1 MKSSPRILY
10 VSPYAPSQA
19 SGGSEQRSRHIFYAL
34 QQIGQVELAM
44 VDDNEANSGPV
55 TSQGEFEAAYT
66 YKVKARPDK
75 TSVEKVRWLF
85 DPRANYP
92 HGCGVDEEATRQMLQ
107 NAEAFDLIWFFKLRT
122 ANMFPNSVWR
132 HSVVDIDDV
141 PSNFEQA
148 TLCEDGGVKNQLLTR
163 SRMFSWRR
171 RERLLAER
179 FSVLAVCSEADRS
192 YLTSIGVKA
201 PIHVIPNGFDP
212 PPTGLVR
219 NPAAPSRIGFTGIF
233 DYAPN
238 VDGIRWFVD
247 KCWPRI
253 KQALPDA
260 RLRIAGRYSNGPL
273 RPVGQDVEALGYVED
288 IDAEVATWSAMVVPI
303 LIGAGTRVKIGF
315 GFSRQCPVIST
326 TIGARGYEIN
336 DGEEL
341 LLADTPES
349 FADACLKVVRQ
360 PKEAMAMAERAR
372 RKFLNKWTWEA
383 IQPRIWAAAEDC
395 LRYKADDSF
404 LKTASA

>member
-1 MKSSPRILY
+1 MKPSPRILY

-19 SGGSEQRSRHIFYAL
+19 SGGSELRSRHVFRAL
-34 QQIGQVELAM
+34 QQIGQVELAI
-44 VDDNEANSGPV
+44 VDDNEANTGPV
-55 TSQGEFEAAYT
+55 SSHGEHEAAYA
-66 YKVKARPDK
+66 YKVRARPEK
-75 TSVEKVRWLF
+75 SLVEKARWLF
-85 DPRANYP
+85 DPRADYP
-92 HGCGVDEEATRQMLQ
+92 HGCGVDEEATREMLQ

-122 ANMFPNSVWR
+122 ANMFPNKTWR
-132 HSVVDIDDV
+132 RSVVDIDDV

-148 TLCEDGGVKNQLLTR
+148 TLREDDGVKNRVLTR

-171 RERLLAER
+171 RERLLTER

-201 PIHVIPNGFDP
+201 PIHVIPNGFEP
-212 PPTGLVR
+212 PPAGLVR
-219 NPAAPSRIGFTGIF
+219 NPATPPLIGFTGIF

-238 VDGIRWFVD
+238 VEGIRWFVD

-253 KQALPDA
+253 KQVLPDA

-273 RPVGQDVEALGYVED
+273 APVGPDVETLGYVKD
-288 IDAEVATWSAMVVPI
+288 IDAEVATWSALVVPI

-349 FADACLKVVRQ
+349 FADACLKVIRQ
-360 PKEAMAMAERAR
+360 PEEAMAMTERAR
-372 RKFLNKWTWEA
+372 QKFLEKWTWEA
-383 IQPRIWAAAEDC
+383 IQPRIWAAADDC
-395 LRYKADDSF
+395 LRRDPDHSF
-404 LKTASA
+404 VESASA